1 MSHTITDLPVDHRH
15 VPGSAFDVA
24 DATAKL
30 IHTIGGGFFNE
41 PRYYDPNRSPAAFF
55 AELFV
60 TGKIASVPAD
70 ETGSSAQAREVIE
83 TAAAV
88 ARGGSPEDLLVIAA
102 WARDPK
108 DGLKLR
114 TTPQVLLAVAAAFP
128 QTRGLVPKYATAVI
142 QRADEIRQVFG
153 LYRDL
158 FMTALP
164 PAQAPDQKPPRP
176 HRGALPHGLR
186 KALALAL
193 ASQSDYALLKYN
205 GDERPTFADVLK
217 MVGGS
222 AKIGKFLRRST
233 GKPRDGWPLGKAMF
247 EFLVN
252 GRYVADGLPPVLA
265 ARQAFF
271 ATKDPAAL
279 SVEVIRAAAL
289 TWENV
294 VSHLGN
300 SAAVWELCL
309 PVMGEMALTRNL
321 RNFEQA
327 GISEAA
333 WDRIEARLLA
343 VEDSVQLP
351 FRYFAAEREVSS
363 ERAKA
368 LLAKQLDQAVAKLTD
383 LPGDTLVLVDNSG
396 SATGCAVSKRSDLR
410 VADAGNTLAAV
421 LAKRLGSRC
430 RVGVFGDSLVWVPL
444 DEQTGALELK
454 KKIDAVGKSD
464 ERSQYG
470 ALAIPSYRKGAGVGG
485 GTETG
490 LWFALDDATKQK
502 LRFDRIVFL
511 SDLCCYT
518 QGDDGTAKNC
528 GVDLEEFFGKGATM
542 QVMVERYRAQVNPTC
557 RAYSVNL
564 AGYGQSQLAP
574 GDARSHLLSGW
585 SDKIVDLI
593 RGLESGEPVYTVDE
607 PACTV
612 AAEPLAVPVIEL
624 LRERYRR

>member
-1 MSHTITDLPVDHRH
+1 MSEITTDTAVAHRH
-15 VPGSAFDVA
+15 VPGSAHDLA
-24 DATAKL
+24 DPVTKL
-30 IHTIGGGFFNE
+30 VNMVGGGFFNE
-41 PRYYDPNRSPAAFF
+41 PRYYDPARPPAAFF
-55 AELFV
+55 AELLT
-60 TGKIASVPAD
+60 TGRIATVPTD
-70 ETGSSAQAREVIE
+70 DGGLSAQAREVVE

-88 ARGGSPEDLLVIAA
+88 AAGDTPEDLLVVAA
-102 WARDPK
+102 WARDAK

-114 TTPQVLLAVAAAFP
+114 TTPQVLLAVAAALP
-128 QTRGLVPKYATAVI
+128 KTRGFVPRYAPAII

-153 LYRDL
+153 VYRDL
-158 FMTALP
+158 FMAK
-164 PAQAPDQKPPRP
+164 AAAEGHK

-193 ASQSDYALLKYN
+193 ATQSDYALLKYN
-205 GDERPTFADVLK
+205 GGERPTFADVLM

-222 AKIGKFLRRST
+222 AKIGTFLRRAT
-233 GKPRDGWPLGKAMF
+233 GSHRDHWPVSKAMF

-252 GRYVADGLPPVLA
+252 GRYVEAGLPPILA
-265 ARQAFF
+265 ARRQFF
-271 ATKDPAAL
+271 ATKNPTDVTPGL
-279 SVEVIRAAAL
+279 IREAGL

-300 SAAVWELCL
+300 AAAVWELCIG
-309 PVMGEMALTRNL
+309 VMGEMALTRNL

-327 GISEAA
+327 GIAAEA
-333 WDRIEARLLA
+333 WDAVEARMLA

-351 FRYFAAEREVSS
+351 FRYFSAEREVTGD
-363 ERAKA
+363 RAKA
-368 LLAKQLDQAVAKLTD
+368 LLAKLMDRAVAKLAD

-396 SATGCAVSKRSDLR
+396 SALGCAVSKRSDLR

-421 LAKRLGSRC
+421 LAKRLGARC

-444 DEQTGALELK
+444 DPEASALALK
-454 KKIDAVGKSD
+454 KRIDAVGRDD
-464 ERSQYG
+464 ERSERG
-470 ALAIPSYRKGAGVGG
+470 ALAIPSYLTGPGVGG

-490 LWFALDDATKQK
+490 LWFALHDVTEKGV
-502 LRFDRIVFL
+502 RFDRVIFL

-518 QGDDGTAKNC
+518 QGDNGTASNC
-528 GVDLEEFFGKGATM
+528 GVDLETYFGKGATV
-542 QVMVERYRAQVNPTC
+542 QVMVDRYRAKVNPTC

-585 SDKIVDLI
+585 SDKVVDLI
-593 RGLESGEPVYTVDE
+593 RGLEAGGTVYTVDE
-607 PACTV
+607 PVGETT
-612 AAEPLAVPVIEL
+612 AEPVSVPVIEA

>member
-1 MSHTITDLPVDHRH
+1 MSDTTTDTPVPHRH
-15 VPGSAFDVA
+15 VPGSAFEVTDPV
-24 DATAKL
+24 AKL
-30 IHTIGGGFFNE
+30 IHMVGGGFFNE
-41 PRYYDPNRSPAAFF
+41 PRYYDPNRPPAAFL
-55 AELFV
+55 AELF
-60 TGKIASVPAD
+60 TAGKIASVPTD
-70 ETGSSAQAREVIE
+70 EAGFSAQAREVIE

-88 ARGGSPEDLLVIAA
+88 ARGDTPEDLLVVAA

-114 TTPQVLLAVAAAFP
+114 ATPQVLLAVAAAFP
-128 QTRGLVPKYATAVI
+128 KTRGFVPRYATAVI
-142 QRADEIRQVFG
+142 QRADEVREVFAA
-153 LYRDL
+153 YRDL
-158 FMTALP
+158 FMAS
-164 PAQAPDQKPPRP
+164 PAPADGQKPARP

-193 ASQSDYALLKYN
+193 ASQPDYALLKYN
-205 GDERPTFADVLK
+205 GTDRPTFADVLK

-222 AKIGKFLRRST
+222 AKVGKFLRRAT
-233 GKPRDGWPLGKAMF
+233 GKTREHWPLSKAMF
-247 EFLVN
+247 EYLVN
-252 GRYVADGLPPVLA
+252 GRYVETGLPPVLA
-265 ARQAFF
+265 ARKRFF
-271 ATKDPAAL
+271 GTKDPAAVTPEL
-279 SVEVIRAAAL
+279 IREAAL

-300 SAAVWELCL
+300 AAAVWEACV

-327 GISEAA
+327 GISAEA
-333 WDRIEARLLA
+333 WDRVEQKLLA

-351 FRYFAAEREVSS
+351 FRYFAAEREVTS
-363 ERAKA
+363 ERAKTLMA
-368 LLAKQLDQAVAKLTD
+368 RLLDKSVAKLAD

-396 SATGCAVSKRSDLR
+396 SALGCAVSKKSELR

-421 LAKRLGSRC
+421 LAKRLGLRC

-444 DEQTGALELK
+444 IPVATTLDLK
-454 KKIDAVGKSD
+454 KKIDAVGRTE
-464 ERSQYG
+464 ERGKYG
-470 ALAIPSYRKGAGVGG
+470 AMAIPDYRTGAGVGG

-490 LWFALDDATKQK
+490 LWFALDDVTKK
-502 LRFDRIVFL
+502 GVRFDRIIFL

-518 QGDDGTAKNC
+518 QGDNGTAQNC
-528 GVDLEEFFGKGATM
+528 GVDLEKYFGKGATVK
-542 QVMVERYRAQVNPTC
+542 VMVDRYRERVSPGC

-574 GDARSHLLSGW
+574 GDPRSHLLSGW

-593 RGLESGEPVYTVDE
+593 RQLEAGDTVFTVDGS
-607 PACTV
+607 AGTT
-612 AAEPLAVPVIEL
+612 AAEPLAVPVIDV